1 MFPIYL
7 GKRILKKNKDTDN
20 VWEEGGGRDEGKGR
34 RRGLPA
40 ALDGENF
47 TGKRRKYITHR
58 RREWGKTKEK
68 GRDRQRRMNNI
79 RLEVSLF

>member
-1 MFPIYL
+1 MFFFNYI

-58 RREWGKTKEK
+58 RREWENEGKGERQT
-68 GRDRQRRMNNI
+68 GR
-79 RLEVSLF
+79 EE